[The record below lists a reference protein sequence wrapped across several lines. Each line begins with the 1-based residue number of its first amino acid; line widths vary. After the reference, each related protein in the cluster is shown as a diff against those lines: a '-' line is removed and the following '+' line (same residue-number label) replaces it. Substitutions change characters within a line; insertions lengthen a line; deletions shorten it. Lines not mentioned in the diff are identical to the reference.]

1 MDGRLRAALRALDE
15 AEHDAPAGMPG
26 SSKGHSF
33 AFDIA
38 QDRAAIWFRLGD
50 TPKAISY
57 MQKAIRLNPDDLEAW
72 SHMAVLYQRAGRT
85 ADQKIAEERGKAL
98 TAAHRT
104 HQN

>member
-1 MDGRLRAALRALDE
+1 
-15 AEHDAPAGMPG
+15 
-26 SSKGHSF
+26 
-33 AFDIA
+33 
-38 QDRAAIWFRLGD
+38 
-50 TPKAISY
+50 